1 MNTAAHSMIRK
12 GKPSWKD
19 VAVELSKITGKH
31 ECPKQLL
38 YEGEYKLVPK
48 LKEALASDPVI
59 RDWLMENGYV
69 PTDI

>member
-1 MNTAAHSMIRK
+1 MMRK
-12 GKPSWKD
+12 GKNSWID
-19 VAVELSKITGKH
+19 VANELSKKTGKK
-31 ECPKQLL
+31 ERTSRVK
-38 YEGEYKLVPK
+38 YEGEQLILPK